1 MKYETIRALKDLR
14 KYHHYTQNDIAFIL
28 GISSRCYRAKEKGES
43 YFNQGEIITLSYLF
57 EMDDEDI
64 IKFFFSKENNRKIF
78 LKLNIEKMRKKE
90 YITEIIELKNG
101 KYGNQV
107 LNS

>member
-1 MKYETIRALKDLR
+1 MKYELIHTLKDLR
-14 KYHHYTQNDIAFIL
+14 RHFHYTQNDIAFIL

-43 YFNQGEIITLSYLF
+43 YFNQGEILTLSYLF
-57 EMDDEDI
+57 EMDNEDI
-64 IKFFFSKENNRKIF
+64 INFFFSKENNKKIF
-78 LKLNIEKMRKKE
+78 LKLNIEKIRKKD
-90 YITEIIELKNG
+90 YLSEIIELKNG